1 MKNFINTAVLAA
13 ALFAGVAT
21 VSITAQAASSNLMQ
35 TYWIGR

>member
-1 MKNFINTAVLAA
+1 MKNFVNTAVLAA

-21 VSITAQAASSNLMQ
+21 VSITAQAASSSVMH